1 MNDELPTDLTKKKLA
16 QYKEDVT
23 IYAENLM
30 ELAKTSSEVSEQLK
44 YDSDAATAIALRVV
58 KMNKAIDVLADNME
72 N

>member
-16 QYKEDVT
+16 KYKEDVT
-23 IYAENLM
+23 IYAESLM